1 MPTARSSTPYCGRI
15 FALVFAA
22 FATVPMAGCSES
34 TPAGATSA
42 EVTPPQVGIV
52 TVEQSAR
59 PQIRELPGRIA
70 PTRIAELRARVA
82 GIVTARTFEQGS
94 EVHAGDVLYH
104 LDSAPYE
111 VELRASQ
118 AALRKAQ
125 AVMEQEER
133 QAARVEAL
141 VSSRSASQVQLE
153 TAQSSLEQARA
164 DVEARKAD
172 VARATLNLAYTT
184 LKAPI
189 SGRIG
194 RALVTEGALVGQ
206 GDATHMATIH
216 HLNTVYADF
225 TQSVAELNQLRR
237 ALAKGDL
244 EAAGPEAAKV
254 RLVFDHGEIYPH
266 EGRLLFSDSTVDPTT
281 GQVTLRGEFPN
292 PSGELLPG
300 MYVRVQ
306 IVQGVDPDSLAVP
319 QQSVRRNDGGASEV
333 FVVRDD
339 NRAVLK
345 PVRLGRVAGEQW
357 VVDEGVKA
365 GDRVI
370 VDGFQKFV
378 AGDLVDP
385 KPWSQNADSGDR
397 RQVRFQDKFKDSV
410 NLR

>member
-1 MPTARSSTPYCGRI
+1 MPSIIHRGAK
-15 FALVFAA
+15 AVVLLAVLAA
-22 FATVPMAGCSES
+22 IPLAGCSES
-34 TPAGATSA
+34 TPASATATPSA
-42 EVTPPQVGIV
+42 PPEVGIV
-52 TVEQSAR
+52 TVEPSAR
-59 PQIRELPGRIA
+59 PHVRELPGRIA
-70 PTRIAELRARVA
+70 PTRIAELRARVS

-94 EVHAGDVLYH
+94 EVHVGDILYH
-104 LDSAPYE
+104 LDPAPYE
-111 VELRASQ
+111 VELSSTQ

-125 AVMEQEER
+125 AVVEHEER
-133 QAARVEAL
+133 QAARIESL
-141 VSSRSASQVQLE
+141 VASKAASLVQYE
-153 TAQSSLEQARA
+153 TAQSQLLQARA

-172 VARATLNLAYTT
+172 VARAKLNLAYTT

-206 GDATHMATIH
+206 GEATHMATIQ
-216 HLNTVYADF
+216 HLKSVYADF

-237 ALAKGDL
+237 SLAKGDL

-254 RLVFDHGEIYPH
+254 RLVFDNGEIYPH
-266 EGRLLFSDSTVDPTT
+266 EGLLLFSDSTVDPTT

-306 IVQGVDPDSLAVP
+306 IVQGVDPDALAVP
-319 QQSVRRNDGGASEV
+319 QQSVRRNDAGLSEV
-333 FVVRDD
+333 YVLRGD
-339 NRAVLK
+339 NRAVVQ
-345 PVRLGRVAGEQW
+345 PVRLGRVTGEQW
-357 VVDEGVKA
+357 LVDEGLKP

-385 KPWSQNADSGDR
+385 KPWSQSADSGER
-397 RQVRFQDKFKDSV
+397 RQARANEKATA
-410 NLR
+410 R

>member
-1 MPTARSSTPYCGRI
+1 MLTARSSTPNRDRI
-15 FALVFAA
+15 FAVLFAA
-22 FATVPMAGCSES
+22 LSTVPLAGCSES
-34 TPAGATSA
+34 NPAQATSA
-42 EVTPPQVGIV
+42 QTAPPDVGIV
-52 TVEQSAR
+52 TVEQSPR

-94 EVHAGDVLYH
+94 EVQAGDVLYH
-104 LDSAPYE
+104 LDPAPYE
-111 VELRASQ
+111 VELRAAQ

-133 QAARVEAL
+133 QAARIELLAL
-141 VSSRSASQVQLE
+141 SRSASQVQLE
-153 TAQSSLEQARA
+153 TAQSNLEQARA

-172 VARATLNLAYTT
+172 VSRATLNLAYTT

-244 EAAGPEAAKV
+244 EVAGPEAAKV
-254 RLVFDHGEIYPH
+254 RMVFDNGEIYSH

-306 IVQGVDPDSLAVP
+306 IVQGVDPDALAVP
-319 QQSVRRNDGGASEV
+319 QQSVRRNDAGLSEV
-333 FVVRDD
+333 YVVRDD
-339 NRAVLK
+339 NRAVVQ

-357 VVDEGVKA
+357 LVEEGLKA

-370 VDGFQKFV
+370 VDGFQKFA

-385 KPWSQNADSGDR
+385 KPWKQSADSGER
-397 RQVRFQDKFKDSV
+397 RQAQFKDSAIF
-410 NLR
+410 R